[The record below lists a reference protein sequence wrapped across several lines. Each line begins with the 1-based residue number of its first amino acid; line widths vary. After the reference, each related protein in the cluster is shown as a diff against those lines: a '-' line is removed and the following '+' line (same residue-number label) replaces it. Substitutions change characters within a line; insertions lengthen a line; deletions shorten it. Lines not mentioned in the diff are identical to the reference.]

1 MKRNCLCAAIAAS
14 LALTCVV
21 GAGIVIGDNV
31 DAAASSPAGPGGLSA
46 SAGAPALAEVSDSLL
61 VSLGFGLVG
70 GITITS
76 GDSALIAPGSHGLGA
91 WGALG
96 EGGGVG
102 DACLWTSDAGGDL
115 MEDYAQII
123 STSSGQGGGM
133 EWSFTG
139 VLDPDVAGP
148 FGGIAA
154 DPPLLPVPGSQM
166 AVSDAIAF
174 TLTLSGA
181 LSDADLETIAGAS
194 IVEFGSDYQY
204 LVVPVAGA
212 VPVLLAP
219 LLCRRRRRPE

>member
-46 SAGAPALAEVSDSLL
+46 SAGAPALAEMSDSLL
-61 VSLGFGLVG
+61 VSLGFDLMG

-76 GDSALIAPGSHGLGA
+76 GDGALNAPGSHGLGA

-96 EGGGVG
+96 EGDGVG
-102 DACLWTSDAGGDL
+102 DPRRLKNDAGGDL
-115 MEDYAQII
+115 MEDHAQII
-123 STSSGQGGGM
+123 GMSSGHT

-139 VLDPDVAGP
+139 VLGPDVAGSL
-148 FGGIAA
+148 GGIAA
-154 DPPLLPVPGSQM
+154 DPPLLAVPGNQR
-166 AVSDAIAF
+166 AASDAIAF
-174 TLTLSGA
+174 TLA
-181 LSDADLETIAGAS
+181 LSETDLATIAGAS
-194 IVEFGSDYQY
+194 IVELGSGDQY
-204 LVVPVAGA
+204 LAVPAAGA

-219 LLCRRRRRPE
+219 LLCRRRRRPV